1 MGGTVE
7 KVWQTNVESPLKD
20 AWNKNIRDKVAGMD
34 DMLGG
39 GAPDAGK
46 DPTSLIDSEIKRQEE
61 ERKKIGPAP
70 VMTAG
75 QQDGDAKR
83 RRRLAAMRSGIMSTI
98 KTSAAG
104 LTNAP
109 NLLAPQAFAAGL
121 KSKLGQ

>member
-7 KVWQTNVESPLKD
+7 KAWEKNIEKPLKE
-20 AWNKNIRDKVAGMD
+20 AWNKNIRDPLSD
-34 DMLGG
+34 LGKPPG
-39 GAPDAGK
+39 GDGGSGGPDT
-46 DPTSLIDSEIKRQEE
+46 TSLIDSEIKRQEE
-61 ERKKIGPAP
+61 ERNKIGPAP

-75 QQDGDAKR
+75 QQDWDAKR
-83 RRRLAAMRSGIMSTI
+83 RRRLAALRSGIASTI

-104 LTNAP
+104 VTDAP